1 MCFVFC
7 GVPTVCLYICNCVI
21 KIALCFSTVVA
32 QMFLT
37 VPGAILGS
45 SMATLTVASVFVED
59 VSRTRWGAI
68 GELLEMFFLSH
79 SIVLLII

>member
-32 QMFLT
+32 QLFLT
-37 VPGAILGS
+37 VPGAVLGS
-45 SMATLTVASVFVED
+45 SMATLTVASVFVEELHEHD
-59 VSRTRWGAI
+59 
-68 GELLEMFFLSH
+68 GELLEMFSLSH